1 MLRRYAVK
9 IPVTSGF
16 DVLHVPDA
24 TREVFQQHLNSF
36 NDWSLVS
43 RFVCEQE
50 ILDHSPRI
58 QCFNTV
64 GWVTGRDL
72 VCKN

>member
-1 MLRRYAVK
+1 VSRRYAVK

-36 NDWSLVS
+36 NDWSLVG
-43 RFVCEQE
+43 RFVFVSNSVNKKYLA
-50 ILDHSPRI
+50 IAHAYSAL
-58 QCFNTV
+58 TLLV
-64 GWVTGRDL
+64 G
-72 VCKN
+72 